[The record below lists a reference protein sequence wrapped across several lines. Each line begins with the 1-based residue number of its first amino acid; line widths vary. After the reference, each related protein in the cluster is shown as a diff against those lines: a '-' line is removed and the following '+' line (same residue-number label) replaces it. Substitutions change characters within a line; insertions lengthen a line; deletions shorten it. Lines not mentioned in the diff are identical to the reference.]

1 MTTLKLDKIYK
12 KYPNATHYSVEDF
25 SIDIKDKEFIVFVGP
40 SGCGK
45 STTLRMV
52 AGLEEITEGKL
63 YIDGEVVNDKS
74 PKDRDI
80 AMVFQNYALYPH
92 MTLFM
97 KIWPLVLNFVNI
109 KKTISTNVCVKLLLA
124 LV

>member
-1 MTTLKLDKIYK
+1 
-12 KYPNATHYSVEDF
+12 
-25 SIDIKDKEFIVFVGP
+25 
-40 SGCGK
+40 
-45 STTLRMV
+45 MV

-92 MTLFM
+92 MTVYENM
-97 KIWPLVLNFVNI
+97 PLVLNFVNI
-109 KKTISTNVCVKLLLA
+109 KKTILTNVCVKLLLA
-124 LV
+124 LG